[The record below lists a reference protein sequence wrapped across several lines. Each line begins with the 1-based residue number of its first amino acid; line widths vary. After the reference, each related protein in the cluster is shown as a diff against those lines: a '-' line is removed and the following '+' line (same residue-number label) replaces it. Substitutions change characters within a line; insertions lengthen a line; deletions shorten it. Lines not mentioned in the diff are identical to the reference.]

1 MRKENPVCTL
11 TTLMIRHLLIPR
23 RRSRTTRVQL
33 LTRRDA
39 GHALKAAMTIPA
51 LAGSGRDAEPL
62 KVPK

>member
-1 MRKENPVCTL
+1 MCTL
-11 TTLMIRHLLIPR
+11 TTLMTRYLVIPR
-23 RRSRTTRVQL
+23 RRTRAARLQL

-51 LAGSGRDAEPL
+51 LAGPGPGRDAEPL